1 MYHSAKLVT
10 PMRFVETA
18 PRRRAQP
25 AHIDSM
31 ENRYW
36 NSAPDS
42 PRLQGARNAAQQN
55 PGECKIKSVLF
66 AGAAAARAAMS
77 AASVADNTKYSVRA
91 DAAWR
96 SGAQPLSYFG
106 DAHFSG

>member
-18 PRRRAQP
+18 PPRRAQP

-55 PGECKIKSVLF
+55 RGEYKFKSLYSP
-66 AGAAAARAAMS
+66 AAAAACAAMS
-77 AASVADNTKYSVRA
+77 ATNAADSAKYSVRA
-91 DAAWR
+91 NAACR
-96 SGAQPLSYFG
+96 SRTHPLSYPG
-106 DAHFSG
+106 AAHFSG